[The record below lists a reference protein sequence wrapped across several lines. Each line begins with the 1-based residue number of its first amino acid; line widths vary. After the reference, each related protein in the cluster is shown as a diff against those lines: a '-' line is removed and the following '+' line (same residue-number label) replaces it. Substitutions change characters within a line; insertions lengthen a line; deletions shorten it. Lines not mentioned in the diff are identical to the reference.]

1 MKQLSYTYKHKKE
14 VTKMDITKLIIELSS
29 AIIEVLKKELLK
41 ETEKPK

>member
-1 MKQLSYTYKHKKE
+1 
-14 VTKMDITKLIIELSS
+14 MDITKLIIELSS